1 MKASDLI
8 IKKRDGHRLSTEEIR
23 FLVDGYVRGDIPD
36 YQMAAFLM
44 AVYFRGMDRQ
54 ETADLTMAMVESGEQ
69 VNLAGVPGVKVDK
82 HSTGGVGDKTT
93 LVLVP
98 LVAACGLPV
107 AKMSGRAL
115 GHTGGTLDKLEAIP
129 GFRTELSPS
138 EFTGQLAS
146 VGAVIAGQSLDLA
159 PADKALYALRD
170 VTGTVESIPL
180 IASSVMSKKIASG
193 ADALVLDVK
202 AGKGAFMKSGDEAR
216 ELAEA
221 MIGIAQAA
229 GRRAVAWVTAM
240 DQPLG
245 RAVGNALEVAEAIE
259 TLKGEGPEDLVQL
272 VLALGGEM
280 LYLGGVVDTP
290 QEGVHR
296 VRQAL
301 EDGSALDKFKQVIE
315 AQGGDPRVVEN
326 RELLPAAPA
335 QLAVPAPA
343 AGWIAEIDG
352 LAVGMAT
359 MALGAGRAVKD
370 APVDFRVG
378 VVLAK
383 KVGERVER
391 GESLATVHAASFE
404 EAQAAAQAIASAFVV
419 AQDPVQAPQ
428 LLYQRLEA

>member
-8 IKKRDGHRLSTEEIR
+8 IKKRDGHRLSTAEIR

-301 EDGSALDKFKQVIE
+301 EDGSALDKFRQVIE

>member
-301 EDGSALDKFKQVIE
+301 EDGSALDKFRQVIE

>member
-8 IKKRDGHRLSTEEIR
+8 IKKRDGHRLSTAEIR